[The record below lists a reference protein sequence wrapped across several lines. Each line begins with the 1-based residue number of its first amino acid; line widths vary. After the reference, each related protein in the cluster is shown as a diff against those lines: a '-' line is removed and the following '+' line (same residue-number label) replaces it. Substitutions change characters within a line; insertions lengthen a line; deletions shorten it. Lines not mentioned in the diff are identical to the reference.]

1 MKKIIYIPPS
11 YKINK
16 INRFNQFVCIL
27 FDLKTIFKN
36 LIKTKKSNKSTSSFV
51 EQSLRAKFQILELPY
66 FYAIFFSKILNNF
79 YDGIFVNWKF
89 TNFREDENLK
99 KKLFDLCKK
108 FEIKKVLVDT
118 RDTSNKFDNE
128 ILDSFDLII
137 QREKFKKIQNSKIL
151 STMLPCTLIDYK
163 EIKDPIDWGNIGKSK
178 PNEKCIFDIFFSGKK
193 TNEERN
199 ELIKTIKSLN
209 LNYSG
214 GTEKKIFYEDYL
226 EKIYNSAINVAP
238 PGVGIFT
245 FRHLEIFASCSFLMC
260 PSKINEIEL
269 PIPFIDGEDF
279 VSYKDLNDFSKK
291 AIFYIKN
298 PEIRNKIA
306 MNGRKKLERYYSP
319 SSHGKIIYDRLYKN

>member
-1 MKKIIYIPPS
+1 
-11 YKINK
+11 
-16 INRFNQFVCIL
+16 
-27 FDLKTIFKN
+27 
-36 LIKTKKSNKSTSSFV
+36 
-51 EQSLRAKFQILELPY
+51 
-66 FYAIFFSKILNNF
+66 
-79 YDGIFVNWKF
+79 
-89 TNFREDENLK
+89 
-99 KKLFDLCKK
+99 
-108 FEIKKVLVDT
+108 
-118 RDTSNKFDNE
+118 
-128 ILDSFDLII
+128 
-137 QREKFKKIQNSKIL
+137 
-151 STMLPCTLIDYK
+151 MLPCTLIDYK
-163 EIKDPIDWGNIGKSK
+163 EIKDPIDWANIGKSK
-178 PNEKCIFDIFFSGKK
+178 PNGKCIFDIFFSGKK

-209 LNYSG
+209 LNYLG
-214 GTEKKIFYEDYL
+214 GTEKKIFYTDYL

-279 VSYKDLNDFSKK
+279 VSYKDLNDFSEK

-298 PEIRNKIA
+298 PGIRNKIA